1 VADAMAQ
8 ADPFKGSFG
17 QFEGI
22 APAGELQR
30 QRHVL
35 MRRHGGDE
43 MEALENDADVV
54 APQTRAII
62 VAERPKVAAG
72 HLDPSRGG
80 AFQAA
85 RHHHQAGFAGARGTD
100 HGGRLASGNVERNAA
115 QDIDRAGIACH
126 VEMDVGKTDDGARS
140 GGWGGQ
146 ADSGKE
152 AMILNIG
159 YGRFAA
165 AVNSLLVT
173 ILLCLAATAHAQST
187 PIKLAILGDSLS
199 AGYGVKPEQSIPARL
214 EAALKA
220 QGRSV
225 AVINHGVSGDTTA
238 GGLDRIDWMLA
249 DKPDIVLVELGANDA
264 LRGLDPA
271 TAERNLDAII
281 TRLKAAGVTVWL
293 AGMLAP
299 RNFGPEY
306 TQQFDGLYKRLAEKY
321 NVPLYPFFLDGVAQ
335 DGALNQADGIHP
347 NPKGVDIVV
356 ERLLPFV
363 TKNLDDYAA
372 SVRRP
377 ARP

>member
-1 VADAMAQ
+1 M
-8 ADPFKGSFG
+8 
-17 QFEGI
+17 
-22 APAGELQR
+22 
-30 QRHVL
+30 
-35 MRRHGGDE
+35 
-43 MEALENDADVV
+43 
-54 APQTRAII
+54 
-62 VAERPKVAAG
+62 
-72 HLDPSRGG
+72 
-80 AFQAA
+80 
-85 RHHHQAGFAGARGTD
+85 
-100 HGGRLASGNVERNAA
+100 
-115 QDIDRAGIACH
+115 DI
-126 VEMDVGKTDDGARS
+126 GKTDDVAVDKRRDG
-140 GGWGGQ
+140 GGWDGQ

-152 AMILNIG
+152 AMVLSIG

-173 ILLCLAATAHAQST
+173 ILLCLAALFGLQGAHAQST
-187 PIKLAILGDSLS
+187 PVKLAILGDSLA

-220 QGRSV
+220 QGRPV

-238 GGLDRIDWMLA
+238 GGLDRVDWMLA
-249 DKPDIVLVELGANDA
+249 DKPDIVMVELGANDA

-281 TRLKAAGVTVWL
+281 TKLKAAGVTVWL

-306 TQQFDGLYKRLAEKY
+306 TRQFDGLYKRLADKY

-335 DGALNQADGIHP
+335 DAALNQADGIHP

-363 TKNLDDYAA
+363 TRNLDDYAA